1 MLLLADQLI
10 ARFQYLHS
18 KGYIHRDI
26 KPGNVL
32 MGDGKRENTVYV
44 TDIGLA
50 KEIEDSDRCNYP
62 VVGTTRDAGINAR
75 LGKGECRIAA
85 AE

>member
-32 MGDGKRENTVYV
+32 MDDGKRGNTVYV

-50 KEIEDSDRCNYP
+50 KEIEDSDRRNCP
-62 VVGTTRDAGINAR
+62 VVGTIRYAAILHS
-75 LGKGECRIAA
+75 LG
-85 AE
+85 